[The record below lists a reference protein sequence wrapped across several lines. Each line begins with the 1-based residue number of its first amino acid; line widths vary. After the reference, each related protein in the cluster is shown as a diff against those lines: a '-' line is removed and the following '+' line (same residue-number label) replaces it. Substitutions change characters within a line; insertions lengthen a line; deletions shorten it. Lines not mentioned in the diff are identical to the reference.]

1 MTSPPSSIAL
11 SGGKDSVATLID
23 AADRWNVKVAVT
35 VVHEFTDETCLENA
49 RKAAEHVG
57 VDHEVVKLRLR
68 EWFARALKEG
78 HPICTKCGRSV
89 LTAAC
94 LRARELGCTTVLT
107 GHELRGKFGRRTTH
121 PYPPGVTVVRYP
133 ALRRWTWEDIRDIVS
148 GLSWFNPEYT
158 CPIRPY
164 GVHRFI
170 EEIGYNPLTG
180 RACTIMLEG
189 VATPQETLAYLRETE
204 TPEED
209 PERVLDIL
217 GLEEKAAFPNGIP
230 DGPRDEDEIVRD
242 LTYRLLMY
250 ARQALRS
257 LVRGTLNRVERR
269 ERFTQLY
276 FVMSEYGKIDDRMEH
291 LDIEAFVR
299 LAADDRE
306 EAEHLLRDVKKLMKS
321 ILAEYDR
328 TIPGA
333 RP

>member
-35 VVHEFTDETCLENA
+35 VVHEFTDRTCLENA
-49 RKAAEHVG
+49 RKAAEHAG

-68 EWFARALKEG
+68 KWFARALKEG
-78 HPICTKCGRSV
+78 RPVCTKCGRSV

-94 LRARELGCTTVLT
+94 LRARDLGCVTVLT

-121 PYPPGVTVVRYP
+121 PYPPGVTVIRYP
-133 ALRRWTWEDIRDIVS
+133 ALRRWTWEEIREIVS
-148 GLSWFNPEYT
+148 GLSWFNPDYT

-170 EEIGYNPLTG
+170 EEVGYNPLTG

-189 VATPQETLAYLRETE
+189 VAMPQEALTYLRETE

-209 PERVLDIL
+209 PERVLEIL
-217 GLEEKAAFPNGIP
+217 RLEEKAAFPNGIP

-250 ARQALRS
+250 AHQALKS
-257 LVRGTLNRVERR
+257 LVHGTLNRVERR

-276 FVMSEYGKIDDRMEH
+276 FVMLEYGEIDDRVEH

-299 LAADDRE
+299 LAAGDRE
-306 EAEHLLRDVKKLMKS
+306 KAKHLLHDVRELMRS
-321 ILAEYDR
+321 VLAEYGR

>member
-1 MTSPPSSIAL
+1 MTSPPSGIAL

-23 AADRWNVKVAVT
+23 AVDRWNVKVAVT

-68 EWFARALKEG
+68 GWFARALKEG

-94 LRARELGCTTVLT
+94 LRARELGCATVLT

-148 GLSWFNPEYT
+148 GLSWFDPEYT

-170 EEIGYNPLTG
+170 EEVGYNPLTG

-189 VATPQETLAYLRETE
+189 VATPREVLAYLRETE

-257 LVRGTLNRVERR
+257 LIRGTLNRIERR

-276 FVMSEYGKIDDRMEH
+276 FVMSEYGEIDDQVEH
-291 LDIEAFVR
+291 LDIEAFLRV
-299 LAADDRE
+299 ASGDEE
-306 EAEHLLRDVKKLMKS
+306 EAERLLHDVKELMRS
-321 ILAEYDR
+321 ILVEYGR

>member
-35 VVHEFTDETCLENA
+35 VVHEFVDRTCLENA

-57 VDHEVVKLRLR
+57 ADHEIVKLRLR
-68 EWFARALKEG
+68 DWFARALKEG
-78 HPICTKCGRSV
+78 RPVCTKCGRSI

-94 LRARELGCTTVLT
+94 LRSRNLGCTTVLT
-107 GHELRGKFGRRTTH
+107 GHELRGKFGRRTVH
-121 PYPPGVTVVRYP
+121 PYPPGVTVIRYP
-133 ALRRWTWEDIRDIVS
+133 ALCRWTWVDIRGIVS
-148 GLSWFNPEYT
+148 SLSWFNPDYT

-170 EEIGYNPLTG
+170 EEVGYNPLTG

-204 TPEED
+204 TPEEG
-209 PERVLDIL
+209 PERVLEIL
-217 GLEEKAAFPNGIP
+217 RLEEKAAFPNGVP
-230 DGPRDEDEIVRD
+230 DGPRDEEEIVRD

-250 ARQALRS
+250 ARQALKS
-257 LVRGTLNRVERR
+257 LMRRTLNRVERR

-276 FVMSEYGKIDDRMEH
+276 FVMSEYGKIDDRIEH
-291 LDIEAFVR
+291 IDIESFVR
-299 LAADDRE
+299 LAAGDE
-306 EAEHLLRDVKKLMKS
+306 KEAKHLLRDVKKLMRS

-328 TIPGA
+328 RIPGA